1 MECPHPLAKHSNM
14 RNILLLLLLPL
25 SLAAQPPSLNA
36 NKENDLQPLGNV
48 YLDSEYLLKQID
60 ANNIGELI
68 RIVNVYSGA
77 KPDNGDTTLIAKI
90 IRSNNHLNK
99 LLDSKL
105 DDIKKYLTPSSQKL
119 KDHVAGADNDGTPAT
134 GIDALSL
141 FPPKKIA
148 DGLGSFIA
156 ERFKEE
162 LTQRYLQAFRD
173 TIILNDHK
181 YQYSVLM
188 PRTFVALVQ
197 YNNVFDYRSLMTTLK
212 EAFKD
217 DLDNLAPNA
226 LLFAEKLKSLGHIPM
241 RDDHFYLMHYLSD
254 FIVNRIPE
262 GQSLTSLVSGIS
274 AYAYKEKLDPNV
286 FGYMHLAGILSS
298 NLVTNVAEV
307 NAENLNRLLLNP
319 RRLTAF
325 SGLLLEKEKETL
337 QSLSVN
343 SQPALELLNNNIDV
357 IEKLVT
363 TVKELRIAFALFNG
377 SEKSAGDV
385 ARLSLKAMPA
395 IQKLLTL
402 FNTMPS
408 NDITQV
414 FLTVS
419 RAINIYDL
427 GSEQKYGLVITEAL
441 SMFTDLGLSESAFLF
456 TFKKYGLFISNVAQ
470 AENAQQVKEALDI
483 AALPVGSYKIKRNA
497 FFDISFN
504 AYPGLAAGVE
514 FRSGVPGQNIKTTNP
529 ILAFTAPVGLGFSW
543 GQVKDKDATDGDST
557 INQFE
562 IRELRNGKWKSLSST
577 GRSHTLFF
585 SFLDVG
591 AITSFRLID
600 DDTETLPDFNWNNIL
615 APGVYYL
622 NGWKNSPVSMG
633 IGVQYGPH
641 LRKIETG
648 GTSAVFDKSLFSV
661 RAVLVVD
668 VPIFSFYTRTTPKR
682 RGK

>member
-1 MECPHPLAKHSNM
+1 MECPHPLAKTSYM

-25 SLAAQPPSLNA
+25 SIAAQPPSPNA
-36 NKENDLQPLGNV
+36 NNEIDLQPLGNV

-60 ANNIGELI
+60 ADNVGELI

-77 KPDNGDTTLIAKI
+77 KPDNGDTTFIAKT

-99 LLDSKL
+99 LLGTKL
-105 DDIKKYLTPSSQKL
+105 DEIKKYLTPSSEKL
-119 KDHVAGADNDGTPAT
+119 RNHVAGADIDGTPAT
-134 GIDALSL
+134 GVGALSL
-141 FPPKKIA
+141 FPARKIA
-148 DGLGSFIA
+148 DGLGTFIA

-173 TIILNDHK
+173 TIILNDEK

-197 YNNVFDYRSLMTTLK
+197 YKNVFDYRSFMTTLK

-217 DLDNLAPNA
+217 DLDNLGPNA
-226 LLFAEKLKSLGHIPM
+226 LLFAEKLKSLGRIPL
-241 RDDHFYLMHYLSD
+241 RDDHFYLMHFLSD

-262 GQSLTSLVSGIS
+262 GQPLTSLVSGIS
-274 AYAYKEKLDPNV
+274 AYEHKEKLDPDV
-286 FGYMHLAGILSS
+286 YGYMHLAGILSS
-298 NLVTNVAEV
+298 NLMTNAEEV
-307 NAENLNRLLLNP
+307 DAENLNRLLLNP

-325 SGLLLEKEKETL
+325 SGLLLEKEKEKL
-337 QSLSVN
+337 QSLSIN
-343 SQPALELLNNNIDV
+343 SQPASELLNNNIAV
-357 IEKLVT
+357 IEKLST
-363 TVKELRIAFALFNG
+363 TVKELRIAYALFNN
-377 SEKSAGDV
+377 SDKSSGDV

-395 IQKLLTL
+395 IQNLLTR
-402 FNTMPS
+402 FNTMPPS
-408 NDITQV
+408 DITQV

-419 RAINIYDL
+419 HAINIYDL
-427 GSEQKYGLVITEAL
+427 SAEQKYGLVITEAL

-483 AALPVGSYKIKRNA
+483 AALPVGSYKIKRNS

-504 AYPGLAAGVE
+504 AYPGLAAGAE
-514 FRSGVPGQNIKTTNP
+514 FRSGVPGHNVETTNP

-543 GQVKDKDATDGDST
+543 GQVKEKNVADGDST

-562 IRELRNGKWKSLSST
+562 IRELRNGKWKSLYST

-600 DDTETLPDFNWNNIL
+600 DDTETLPDFDWNNIL

-622 NGWKNSPVSMG
+622 SGWKNSPVSMG

-641 LRKIETG
+641 LRKIETA
-648 GTSAVFDKSLFSV
+648 GTAAVFDKSLFSV

-668 VPIFSFYTRTTPKR
+668 VPIFSFYTRTTPKKK
-682 RGK
+682 GK